1 MAHNL
6 TPEIA
11 ALPLYV
17 EGFNAGQDVGLRIAL
32 DAITHERIRQT
43 QIQATH
49 DAASP
54 AAARHEYAAA
64 RLVDVSKVI
73 GARFRH

>member
-1 MAHNL
+1 MPDTTHN
-6 TPEIA
+6 IRQ
-11 ALPLYV
+11 LPLYQL
-17 EGFNAGQDVGLRIAL
+17 GFHDGQDTGLRIAL

-43 QIQATH
+43 HMQATH

-73 GARFRH
+73 GARFRQ

>member
-1 MAHNL
+1 MPDTTANIRNL
-6 TPEIA
+6 PI
-11 ALPLYV
+11 YV
-17 EGFNAGQDVGLRIAL
+17 EGIHDGQDVGLRIAL
-32 DAITHERIRQT
+32 DAITQERIRQT
-43 QIQATH
+43 HMQATH

-73 GARFRH
+73 GARFRQ